1 MSGDIASLA
10 ADMTPYV
17 SAAVGAYGG
26 AVLSRVRD
34 EAADATVGLGRRLL
48 LRLFG
53 GRDDT
58 EPLPTPLAE
67 LAADP
72 ADSDALAAVRL
83 TVRQMLAAD
92 PVLAA
97 EVRAMLADAAQVK
110 QEIRARRDAYTAAG
124 NQTII
129 NVTAGPGPPY
139 SPGLLRRLPGAAD
152 GPVVVGDIPQE
163 PPGFQ
168 PRPDLLAEL
177 DRAGPGASVVRAVT
191 GMRGVGKTQLAAAYA
206 RARLADKWRLVA
218 WVNAKDPG
226 TLLAGLTAVA
236 DAVGLTDAASQRAGA
251 DAGRVVRNW
260 LETDGG
266 KCLVVFDNA
275 TDPDILLPFVPAGGA
290 ARVLITSSLR
300 SAANLGLSVGVEV
313 FTREEAE
320 TFLAGRTGLADLPGA
335 AAVAAELGFLPLALA
350 QAAAVIAGQFL
361 SYETYLERLRALPVQ
376 EYLTR
381 ERGQP
386 YPDGAAETIVL
397 SLDAIR
403 TVEQGNVCTAVME
416 IMAVLS
422 AAGVRRELFYDAG
435 KAAALPGGDET
446 GVPASVADAVLA
458 QLVERSLLT
467 FSLDRQTV
475 SAHRLV
481 MRVLRDGLVRQG
493 RLIDVCRTA
502 AAALYVRAQ
511 ALEGSRDRPAL
522 RDLAEQVTALGPVD
536 TADEELTGTLLRLRS
551 WALYYLN
558 ELGDSARQAIMLGE
572 PLIADLERTL
582 GSDHPDTL
590 NSRNSLAIA
599 YRAAGRAAEAVP
611 LHEQTLAVREQVL
624 GPDHPDTLD
633 SRNNLAIA
641 YRAAGRAAEAVP
653 LHEQTLAA
661 RERVLGPDHPS
672 TLVSRNNLAVT
683 YQEAGRAAEAVLL
696 HEQTLAV
703 RDRVLGPD
711 HLDTLQSRNN
721 LAAAYRAAGRAA
733 EAIRLHQ
740 QTLAARGRVLGPEHP
755 DTLQSRNNLA
765 VTYLEAG
772 RAAEAVPLHEQTL
785 AAFERV
791 LGHDHP
797 HTLQSR
803 NNLAVAYFKAGRAAE
818 AVRLH
823 EQTVNARERVLGP
836 DHPDTVQSR
845 RNLAAARA
853 NAERSP

>member
-1 MSGDIASLA
+1 LA
-10 ADMTPYV
+10 ADTTPYV

-48 LRLFG
+48 LRFFG

-58 EPLPTPLAE
+58 EPLPAPLAE

-72 ADSDALAAVRL
+72 ADRDALAAVRL

-97 EVRAMLADAAQVK
+97 EVRAMLAGAAQVK
-110 QEIRARRDAYTAAG
+110 QEVRARRDAYTAGG

-129 NVTAGPGPPY
+129 NVTAGPGQPY
-139 SPGLLRRLPGAAD
+139 PPGLLRRWPGAAD

-168 PRPDLLAEL
+168 PRSDLLAEL

-218 WVNAKDPG
+218 WVNAKDPAA
-226 TLLAGLTAVA
+226 LLAGLTAVA

-260 LETDGG
+260 LETDGDR
-266 KCLVVFDNA
+266 CLVVFDNA

-300 SAANLGLSVGVEV
+300 SAANLGLRVDVEV

-320 TFLAGRTGLADLPGA
+320 TFLVGRTGLAELPGA

-381 ERGQP
+381 GRGQP
-386 YPDGAAETIVL
+386 YPDGVAETIVL

-435 KAAALPGGDET
+435 QAGASSGDET
-446 GVPASVADAVLA
+446 GVPASVVDAVLA

-493 RLIDVCRTA
+493 RLIDVCRAA
-502 AAALYVRAQ
+502 AAALHVRAR
-511 ALEGSRDRPAL
+511 ALERSRDRPAL

-536 TADEELTGTLLRLRS
+536 NADSELTGMLLRLRS

-611 LHEQTLAVREQVL
+611 LHEQTLAVREQLL

-661 RERVLGPDHPS
+661 RERVLGPEHPS

-683 YQEAGRAAEAVLL
+683 YQEAGRAQEAVLL
-696 HEQTLAV
+696 HELTLAV

-733 EAIRLHQ
+733 EAIHLHE
-740 QTLAARGRVLGPEHP
+740 QTLAARERVLGPEHP

-791 LGHDHP
+791 LGQDHP

-803 NNLAVAYFKAGRAAE
+803 NNLAVAYLKAGRAAE

-823 EQTVNARERVLGP
+823 EQTVDARERVLGP
-836 DHPDTVQSR
+836 DHPDTLQSR